1 MTKTYFIQQD
11 SATPLSITVT
21 IPDGEID
28 KYSDYIWDSRLGL
41 VSAMYEGKRI
51 IVPASGTV
59 SGVVET
65 KPIIQSGSIKEID
78 YDYWYY

>member
-11 SATPLSITVT
+11 GAIPLSITVT
-21 IPDGEID
+21 IPDDEIG

-65 KPIIQSGSIKEID
+65 KPFIQSGSIKKID